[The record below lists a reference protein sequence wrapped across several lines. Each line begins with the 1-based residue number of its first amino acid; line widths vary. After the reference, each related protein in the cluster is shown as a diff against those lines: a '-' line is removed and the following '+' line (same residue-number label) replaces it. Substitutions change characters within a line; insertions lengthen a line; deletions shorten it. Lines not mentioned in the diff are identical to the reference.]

1 MNLRVYAQ
9 YLSERAQ
16 HQERIQCSQHARTIS
31 VVAPQLIRQRAAYV
45 AHMALESTVAAFEAR
60 RTLDEAYR
68 RLDEAKR
75 LLP

>member
-9 YLSERAQ
+9 HLSERAQ

-45 AHMALESTVAAFEAR
+45 AHKAFESTAAAVEAR
-60 RTLDEAYR
+60 RALDEAYR
-68 RLDEAKR
+68 RLSEAKR
-75 LLP
+75 LVK